1 MAPTIFS
8 RRQSMIIKINLVIDI
23 IMFLYNIMDKIYKNI
38 SHLGDILAIPFF
50 LLLVIYFYRI
60 PNRSNIE
67 NVLFIFSLV
76 GFIADIWFTYI
87 RYFLRK
93 SP

>member
-1 MAPTIFS
+1 MVPAIFS
-8 RRQSMIIKINLVIDI
+8 RRQSMNIKINLVIDI
-23 IMFLYNIMDKIYKNI
+23 IMFRYNIMDKIYKNI
-38 SHLGDILAIPFF
+38 SHWGDILAIPFF

-60 PNRSNIE
+60 PNKSNIE
-67 NVLFIFSLV
+67 NLLFIFSLV

-93 SP
+93 